1 MKKHLLLIIAIM
13 SLVTIQANNFKN
25 STNTI
30 GVNNRFDDAVTFVE
44 RGVKFHIFLNGDFDF
59 NAHRNGRYEYGVRV
73 KRDHRGRVRRVGN
86 VFINYDFSG
95 NVRRI
100 GNVYMNY
107 KFGQLTRI
115 GNLRITY
122 DRWGNPLFRGRV
134 KKSEYY
140 YNDGFYGNDNSCGV
154 NVDININDIYDYDD
168 VFFYRNN
175 FKKHYRQVREDNNF
189 YYYRAYSNAKFG
201 KRSKIIKRRKQK
213 STYNRKKK
221 SRR

>member
-13 SLVTIQANNFKN
+13 SLATIQAYDFKN

-44 RGVKFHIFLNGDFDF
+44 RGVKFHIFLNGEFDF
-59 NAHRNGRYEYGVRV
+59 NTHRNGRYGYGIRI

-95 NVRRI
+95 SVRRI

-107 KFGQLTRI
+107 RFGQLTRV

-134 KKSEYY
+134 KNSGYY
-140 YNDGFYGNDNSCGV
+140 YNDGLYGNNNSCGV
-154 NVDININDIYDYDD
+154 DVDINIGDIYDYDD
-168 VFFYRNN
+168 AFFYRNN
-175 FKKHYRQVREDNNF
+175 FRKYYRQVREDDNF
-189 YYYRAYSNAKFG
+189 YYYRATPNSKLG
-201 KRSKIIKRRKQK
+201 KRSQIIKRRKQK
-213 STYNRKKK
+213 KKR